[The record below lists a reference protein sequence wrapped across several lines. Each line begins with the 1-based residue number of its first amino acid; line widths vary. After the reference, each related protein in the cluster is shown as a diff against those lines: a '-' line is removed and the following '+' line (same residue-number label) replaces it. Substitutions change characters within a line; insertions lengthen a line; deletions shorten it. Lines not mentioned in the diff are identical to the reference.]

1 MIVIYYS
8 LQNAIEIIIV
18 AEIIYKLLL
27 KFCIMCCFLKIRVN
41 RKYPNYRVSEIAGSV
56 FSGLILGNNFY
67 YLNFKLPKL
76 PDPKKSGN
84 PNA

>member
-1 MIVIYYS
+1 
-8 LQNAIEIIIV
+8 
-18 AEIIYKLLL
+18 
-27 KFCIMCCFLKIRVN
+27 MCCFLKIRVN